1 VKFALINLRK
11 TAPHR
16 LNLLNG
22 DSKILI
28 ISSGVIEGLFDRD
41 MRPRRV
47 VYLQRRI
54 QPHIMQK
61 KMLPLP
67 IDHKAWEKTKS
78 SWAWMALQ
86 Q

>member
-22 DSKILI
+22 DRIKNTQNFIHQI
-28 ISSGVIEGLFDRD
+28 GVIEGLFDRD

-47 VYLQRRI
+47 VYLRRRI
-54 QPHIMQK
+54 QPHIMPK
-61 KMLPLP
+61 KCYLYR
-67 IDHKAWEKTKS
+67 
-78 SWAWMALQ
+78 
-86 Q
+86 